1 MMYLSKFLYVIS
13 ASRSKLLLIL
23 CFFLIISALD
33 AVGIGLIG
41 PFIALATNSDSIK
54 RNDWLLE
61 FYKYS
66 NIGNLNHFIAF
77 LGLIIVVF
85 FYLKS
90 FLYYWIQQYVL
101 EFCYAQQVRLRLRLM
116 DTYLLLPYTFHLK
129 TNSANI
135 IQNIVTE
142 SANFT
147 YAISIPLFN
156 ATANAFVL
164 FVILLLLA
172 KTDFL
177 ATVTILGLL
186 LLAAAPFHYFRHKIT
201 NWGKDNIDSLTE
213 TVRVV
218 NHAIGGFKEV
228 KVIGCESFFESQLSA
243 QAHKFS
249 RAASRFHS
257 VQQLPRIVVEVIL
270 MTFIVGFVSLALF
283 FSERSENLISVLG
296 IFAIASIR
304 ILPSA
309 NQLMNCVNTLR
320 NAKPTLDR
328 VYLVLKELENPEVAR
343 YLKMFRGLSPD
354 NTAKNSFNSFDSLQ
368 TRPLDFNERIVLNK
382 VKYTYPGVTENA
394 LSDVSLTIKKGESIG
409 LMGRS
414 GAGKTSLV
422 DVLLG
427 LLIPQF
433 GDIQVDGFS
442 IYENL
447 RAWQGLVGYIP
458 QSIFL
463 MDDTIERNIAFGVP
477 DHRIDQQRLK
487 RAIHLAQLSELVE
500 QLPEG
505 VKSLVGERGT
515 LLSGGQRQRIG
526 IARALYHEREILVL
540 DEATSALDNETEKL
554 ISESI
559 RALSGTKTIII
570 IAHRLSTIEHCDRIY
585 EMEKGRVVRS
595 GSYQEIV
602 LRGQTSKPT

>member
-1 MMYLSKFLYVIS
+1 MMYLSKFLYIIS
-13 ASRSKLLLIL
+13 ARKTKLLLIL
-23 CFFLIISALD
+23 CLFLTISALD

-41 PFIALATNSDSIK
+41 PFIAVATNPALVQSNSWIA
-54 RNDWLLE
+54 E

-66 NIGNLNHFIAF
+66 NVTSINHFIGL
-77 LGLIIVVF
+77 LGLIIVTF
-85 FYLKS
+85 FYFKS
-90 FLYYWIQQYVL
+90 FLYYRIQQYVL
-101 EFCYAQQVRLRLRLM
+101 EFCYAQQIKLRLRLM
-116 DTYLLLPYTFHLK
+116 DTYFLLPYTFHLR

-135 IQNIVTE
+135 IQNIVNE

-147 YAISIPLFN
+147 YFVAIPLLN
-156 ATANAFVL
+156 AIANAFIL

-172 KTDFL
+172 KTDLL

-186 LLAAAPFHYFRHKIT
+186 LLAAAPFHYFRHRIT

-228 KVIGCESFFESQLSA
+228 KVIGCESFFEDQLSA

-249 RAASRFHS
+249 RAASRFHA
-257 VQQLPRIVVEVIL
+257 VQQLPRIVIEVIL
-270 MTFIVGFVSLALF
+270 MTFVVGFVSLSLF
-283 FSERSENLISVLG
+283 FSERSENLISVLS

-328 VYLVLKELENPEVAR
+328 VYLDLKELESPEVTR
-343 YLKMFRGLSPD
+343 YLRMFRGLSLD
-354 NTAKNSFNSFDSLQ
+354 NATKNIFNSFNFLKDKPLSFK
-368 TRPLDFNERIVLNK
+368 EEIVVSK
-382 VKYTYPGVTENA
+382 VNYTYPGAATNA
-394 LSDVSLTIKKGESIG
+394 LSDVSLTIKKGESVALIG
-409 LMGRS
+409 KS

-427 LLIPQF
+427 LLIPQA
-433 GDIQVDGFS
+433 GNIQVDGFS
-442 IYENL
+442 IYDDL

-477 DHRIDQQRLK
+477 DHLIDQQRLK
-487 RAIHLAQLSELVE
+487 HAIRLAQLSELVE
-500 QLPEG
+500 QLPDG
-505 VKSLVGERGT
+505 VKSMVGERGT

-559 RALSGTKTIII
+559 RALSGTKTMII
-570 IAHRLSTIEHCDRIY
+570 IAHRLSTIEHCDRVY

-602 LRGQTSKPT
+602 LGGQTTKPI

>member
-13 ASRSKLLLIL
+13 ARKTKLLLIL
-23 CFFLIISALD
+23 CLFLAISVLD
-33 AVGIGLIG
+33 AAGIGLIG
-41 PFIALATNSDSIK
+41 PFIAMATNPALIES
-54 RNDWLLE
+54 NDWISKL
-61 FYKYS
+61 YKYS
-66 NIGNLNHFIAF
+66 NVGSTNHFIAL
-77 LGLIIVVF
+77 LGLVIVIF
-85 FYLKS
+85 FYFKS

-101 EFCYAQQVRLRLRLM
+101 EFCYAQQVKLRLRLM

-129 TNSANI
+129 TNSADI
-135 IQNIVTE
+135 LQNIVGE

-147 YAISIPLFN
+147 YFISIPLLN
-156 ATANAFVL
+156 AIVNAFIL
-164 FVILLLLA
+164 LIILLLLA
-172 KTDFL
+172 KTDLL
-177 ATVTILGLL
+177 ATVSILGLL
-186 LLAAAPFHYFRHKIT
+186 LVAAAPFHYFRHKIT
-201 NWGKDNIDSLTE
+201 SWGKDNIDALTE
-213 TVRVV
+213 TTRVV
-218 NHAIGGFKEV
+218 NHALGGFKEV
-228 KVIGCESFFESQLSA
+228 KVIGCESFFENQLSA

-249 RAASRFHS
+249 RAASRFHV
-257 VQQLPRIVVEVIL
+257 VQQLPRIVIEVVL

-283 FSERSENLISVLG
+283 FSERSENLVSVLS

-309 NQLMNCVNTLR
+309 NQLMNCANTLR

-328 VYLVLKELENPEVAR
+328 VYLVLKELENPEVSS
-343 YLKMFRGLSPD
+343 YLKMFHGLSPNNAD
-354 NTAKNSFNSFDSLQ
+354 RKIFNSFDSLK
-368 TRPLDFNERIVLNK
+368 TKPLKFEEGIVVNK
-382 VKYTYPGVTENA
+382 INYAYPGATLNA
-394 LSDVSLTIKKGESIG
+394 LSDISLTIRKGESVALIG
-409 LMGRS
+409 KS

-427 LLIPQF
+427 LLIPQS

-442 IYENL
+442 IYADL
-447 RAWQGLVGYIP
+447 RAWQSLIGYIP

-477 DHRIDQQRLK
+477 DHLIDQQRLK
-487 RAIHLAQLSELVE
+487 SAIRLAQLSELIE
-500 QLPEG
+500 QLPKG
-505 VKSLVGERGT
+505 VESMVGERGT

-585 EMEKGRVVRS
+585 QMEKGRVVRS

-602 LRGQTSKPT
+602 LRGQIAKPI